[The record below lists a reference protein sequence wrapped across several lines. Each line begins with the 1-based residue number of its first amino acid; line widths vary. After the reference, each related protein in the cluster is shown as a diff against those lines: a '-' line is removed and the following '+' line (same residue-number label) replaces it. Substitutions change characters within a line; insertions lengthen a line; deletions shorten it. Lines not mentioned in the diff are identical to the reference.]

1 MTHEQMMEKSWNF
14 INELGI
20 TENRKKY
27 NSNPANYFLVKD
39 VYQVR
44 NAYYQDLEN
53 GIKIIEED
61 VTRFLERHG
70 IKWE

>member
-1 MTHEQMMEKSWNF
+1 MTHEQTMEEVLNL
-14 INELGI
+14 IHELGI

-27 NSNPANYFLVKD
+27 NSNPADYFLVKD

-53 GIKIIEED
+53 NIKIEGKD
-61 VTRFLERHG
+61 VPIFLERHG
-70 IKWE
+70 IKLE